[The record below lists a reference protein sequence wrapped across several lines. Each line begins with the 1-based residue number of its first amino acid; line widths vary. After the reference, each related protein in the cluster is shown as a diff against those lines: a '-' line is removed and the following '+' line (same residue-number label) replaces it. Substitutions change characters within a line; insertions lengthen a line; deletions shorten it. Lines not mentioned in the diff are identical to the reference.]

1 MSTEK
6 HSERPPQQI
15 VPIRWAE
22 DRVVVVDQTALP
34 LEYHEVELTTT
45 EDIAVA
51 IERLVVRGAP
61 LIGITAAYAVAL
73 ASIEAEVN
81 TIPDD
86 RRRVHVERAIER
98 LRATRPTARN
108 LPYALNRMTRT
119 LDDNPTRPR
128 QLLLAEAKRIHAED
142 LEASAAI
149 ASRAGQVLHQQGWV
163 LTYCNT
169 GALATGGGGTALAL
183 ISEGYRRR
191 LLEGVCVC
199 ETRPLLQGARLT
211 AWELARHS
219 VPFEIL
225 CDNAVASLFAARRV
239 TAVLVGADRIAL
251 NGDVANKVG
260 TQMLAILAHTYEVP
274 FHVVAPRSTFDPAT
288 LTGGEIPI
296 EQRPADEVRHVGAA
310 PVTSQE
316 YPVYNPSFDVTES
329 RWITSYICDAGVF
342 KPDELARSDVW
353 S

>member
-1 MSTEK
+1 MSIEM
-6 HSERPPQQI
+6 HSRRPSQRI

-34 LEYHEVELTTT
+34 LKYREVELAST

-51 IERLVVRGAP
+51 IEQLVVRGAP
-61 LIGITAAYAVAL
+61 LLGITAAYAVAL
-73 ASIEAEVN
+73 ASIEAEREAV
-81 TIPDD
+81 PDD
-86 RRRVHVERAIER
+86 RRRTHVEHAIER

-108 LPYALNRMTRT
+108 LPYALSRMART
-119 LDDNPTRPR
+119 LAGNRTDPR
-128 QLLLAEAKRIHAED
+128 HVLLAEAKRIHAED

-149 ASRAGQVLHQQGWV
+149 ASRAEQVLEQRGWV

-183 ISEGYRRR
+183 ILEGYQRQ
-191 LLEGVCVC
+191 LLEGVYVC

-211 AWELARHS
+211 AWELAQHS

-225 CDNAVASLFAARRV
+225 CDNAVASLLADKRV
-239 TAVLVGADRIAL
+239 TAILVGADRIAL

-260 TQMLAILAHTYEVP
+260 TQMLAILAHEYGVP
-274 FHVVAPRSTFDPAT
+274 FHVVAPCSTFDPVT
-288 LTGGEIPI
+288 MTGGEIPI
-296 EQRPADEVRHVGAA
+296 EQRAASEVRCIGDV

-316 YPVYNPSFDVTES
+316 HRVYNPSFDVTES
-329 RWITSYICDAGVF
+329 CWITSYVCDVGVF
-342 KPDELARSDVW
+342 GPEELARSDVW